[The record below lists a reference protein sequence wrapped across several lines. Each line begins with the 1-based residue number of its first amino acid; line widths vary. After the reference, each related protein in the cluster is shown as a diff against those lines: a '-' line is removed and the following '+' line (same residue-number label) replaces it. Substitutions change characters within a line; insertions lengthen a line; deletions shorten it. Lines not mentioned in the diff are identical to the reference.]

1 MKTPVRMKIDGLDFD
16 IYDINIKSQYNSIGR
31 NLVSGIES
39 IKMVGTTSNQNY
51 TKLDKWFSGVFSTNP
66 LGYAKNYKKHII
78 YNSVQMYGVFPM
90 EYELSQSGIQV
101 TFSVDYINGD
111 LKLFEIQE
119 IRREKLKKLEK
130 IIKEYEKE

>member
-16 IYDINIKSQYNSIGR
+16 IYDINIKSQYNSIGG

-66 LGYAKNYKKHII
+66 LGYAKNYKKNFIFNTI
-78 YNSVQMYGVFPM
+78 QMYGVFPID
-90 EYELSQSGIQV
+90 YDFTQKGIKV
-101 TFSVDYINGD
+101 TFSIDYINGD
-111 LKLFEIQE
+111 IKLFEIQQL
-119 IRREKLKKLEK
+119 RKEKLKKLNSLQ
-130 IIKEYEKE
+130 